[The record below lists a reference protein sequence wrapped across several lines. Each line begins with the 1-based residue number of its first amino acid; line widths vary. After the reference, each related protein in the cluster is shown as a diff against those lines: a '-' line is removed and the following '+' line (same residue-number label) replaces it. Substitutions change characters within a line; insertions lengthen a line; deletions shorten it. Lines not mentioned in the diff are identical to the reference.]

1 MNDKYVLKP
10 LAEENRKEV
19 MDIFNY
25 YIENSFAAFP
35 ETKLGY
41 EFFDFF
47 LNMTKGY
54 PAVTVQTENGN
65 IIGFGFLRA
74 YHPLPVFR
82 ATAEISYF
90 IKPEYTGKQIGKI
103 VLDHLISEARKINL
117 RNILA
122 TITATNR
129 ASLRFHL
136 KNGFAEC
143 GRIQKAGRKKETDFG
158 LVLMQKLL

>member
-1 MNDKYVLKP
+1 MNDPYVLKS

-25 YIENSFAAFP
+25 YVENSFAAFP

-41 EFFDFF
+41 EFFDYF

-65 IIGFGFLRA
+65 IIGFGFLRP

-122 TITATNR
+122 TITATNE

-136 KNGFAEC
+136 KNGFKEC
-143 GRIQKAGRKKETDFG
+143 GRIKKAGRKKETDFD